1 MSHDGAREPRRALL
15 YGALLLHSLASAGTY
30 LFAKRALLEI
40 PALTLGLVRFAGA
53 SLCFALLLWQ
63 RPRGQRLPPREARRK
78 ILLLA
83 FVAVPL
89 NQGFFL
95 FGLQL
100 STAAHAALLYT
111 LTPLFVLLLAQV
123 LIGERPSLR
132 TAGGA
137 LLALSGAVWVLFAR
151 GLDLSRGPLVGDLLI
166 VVAVLAWAIYTAE
179 GRELVAKHGA
189 VPMIAWTLIGG
200 TLLFL
205 PFGVGSLLVPGHRA
219 QLARASHEAW
229 WGVVYLIL
237 ITSVLSYVL
246 WYWALKHLPAA
257 RVAVF
262 SNLQPLATAL
272 LAHEFLGERITARFL
287 FGAAVVI
294 AGVLLAQSRR
304 RAGPTEAA
312 AAEPATP

>member
-1 MSHDGAREPRRALL
+1 LGHDSERRPRAYLL
-15 YGALLLHSLASAGTY
+15 YGALLLHTFASAGTY

-53 SLCFALLLWQ
+53 SVCFALLLWR
-63 RPRGQRLPPREARRK
+63 RPRGQRLPPREARGK

-95 FGLQL
+95 YGLQL

-111 LTPLFVLLLAQV
+111 LTPLFVLLLAQA
-123 LIGERPSLR
+123 LIGERPSPR
-132 TAGGA
+132 TALGA

-151 GLDLSRGPLVGDLLI
+151 GLDLTRGPLVGDLLM
-166 VVAVLAWAIYTAE
+166 VVAVIAWAIYTAE

-200 TLLFL
+200 TVLFL
-205 PFGVGSLLVPGHRA
+205 PFGVGSLLAPEHRS
-219 QLARASHEAW
+219 QLAHASHEAW
-229 WGVVYLIL
+229 WGVVYLIF
-237 ITSVLSYVL
+237 ITSVLAYFL
-246 WYWALKHLPAA
+246 WYWALGHLPAA

-287 FGAAVVI
+287 CGAAVVI
-294 AGVLLAQSRR
+294 AGVLLAQSRAR
-304 RAGPTEAA
+304 VAPAADIAPAAGAP
-312 AAEPATP
+312 